1 MMEENWD
8 GGRVLYGHAMQNG
21 PGDASKK
28 FRLLEI
34 AAAAGLPEAMHL
46 VAFEYQRG
54 YFDCVE
60 PDPAFAELMY
70 RRAAAAG
77 FACSSFELA
86 KIYLERGGAHCE
98 ENGLWYYDFN
108 YLEAWQSDEE
118 RIMKAVDGILVAS
131 GKKYEEVYGSR
142 GGAPEGS
149 GLPTEEQ
156 GKALQ
161 EAFGWLRKATVKF
174 ELDHPAGAR
183 LKAHPAFK
191 YGGLLHPAWDEM
203 RETYPYATLRY
214 ALGLMIAYQKCGD
227 DGVDRLGRPMPLLS
241 NAARKLAN
249 DSLIY
254 AALGGIAAACLT
266 IADFVL
272 FREPCDTQSLI
283 DSIHNVETP
292 RIIGNVARC
301 PGAEKSAEQIR
312 VTYASEELR
321 PAMFHGVAMFYYE
334 MARAMSEDLPRS
346 ARTPTKEQAQ
356 NRITALNLMAERN
369 ANESAKALLALEEA
383 EAEEA
388 KKSKAKTKKGKGKA
402 KAAADAGSSSSPA
415 KQPEPEPEPEPE
427 PPLADPAAS
436 LEADKALRAAAA
448 TGDLETLAAAL
459 EAHRAAASE
468 AVVAEARALRDK
480 LKEKRKKQSQ
490 KLRKAHGEA
499 MAAHGALQTAQ
510 EAQDAGA
517 LQSALATAAPLRAAL
532 PALDEEVEVAQATLE
547 SLNLAAPEGGG
558 RGGRGRGGRGRG
570 GRGAAAPPP
579 PPERVTAVELTLAE
593 LDAATDGF
601 AAARLIGS
609 GGFGNVYAAD
619 AMASLRVELRPVDL
633 RELKP
638 AVKRAFADVELRDLK
653 KEVELL
659 HTHAHAHLLPLFG
672 FCLDAQAPCL
682 CFPLMVGGSLR
693 ARIDLGPDDLASLYR
708 MGRFTPEAPPSP
720 LTWRQKLRAVVQ
732 AAEALAYLHG
742 QRTLHRD
749 FKEANILLDGGLH
762 AYLSDTGFAKA
773 AHRGG
778 GGGGAT
784 VGMST
789 TVGGGALGYTPGY
802 ADEDVLLGKYS
813 ESSDGFAVGR
823 TLLAVLT
830 RRSAIEIID
839 RIEEAHD
846 ADFEELDAEKLGEAG
861 AGWTAAA
868 AEAIRTAYLALCHTK
883 KRKRAPLAEVLPP
896 LRALVEAPGGEAAP
910 SGAPSSSSQAALPA
924 PTPLSVQ
931 VRGMRQRADD
941 PALSIQRNV
950 SDAFDGFM
958 RRVGKI
964 AEKKVGEG
972 GARGAQ
978 DRRLPRR
985 VRRPDQLVPQAD
997 DPRPRPRREPPPPP
1011 RVAQRGDPPRGGAVG
1026 EGGAGERRGGVAA
1039 HRRDRWG
1046 AGGVGISLVYGA

>member
-1 MMEENWD
+1 
-8 GGRVLYGHAMQNG
+8 
-21 PGDASKK
+21 
-28 FRLLEI
+28 
-34 AAAAGLPEAMHL
+34 
-46 VAFEYQRG
+46 
-54 YFDCVE
+54 
-60 PDPAFAELMY
+60 
-70 RRAAAAG
+70 
-77 FACSSFELA
+77 
-86 KIYLERGGAHCE
+86 
-98 ENGLWYYDFN
+98 
-108 YLEAWQSDEE
+108 
-118 RIMKAVDGILVAS
+118 
-131 GKKYEEVYGSR
+131 
-142 GGAPEGS
+142 
-149 GLPTEEQ
+149 
-156 GKALQ
+156 
-161 EAFGWLRKATVKF
+161 
-174 ELDHPAGAR
+174 
-183 LKAHPAFK
+183 
-191 YGGLLHPAWDEM
+191 
-203 RETYPYATLRY
+203 
-214 ALGLMIAYQKCGD
+214 
-227 DGVDRLGRPMPLLS
+227 
-241 NAARKLAN
+241 
-249 DSLIY
+249 
-254 AALGGIAAACLT
+254 
-266 IADFVL
+266 
-272 FREPCDTQSLI
+272 
-283 DSIHNVETP
+283 
-292 RIIGNVARC
+292 
-301 PGAEKSAEQIR
+301 
-312 VTYASEELR
+312 
-321 PAMFHGVAMFYYE
+321 
-334 MARAMSEDLPRS
+334 
-346 ARTPTKEQAQ
+346 
-356 NRITALNLMAERN
+356 
-369 ANESAKALLALEEA
+369 
-383 EAEEA
+383 
-388 KKSKAKTKKGKGKA
+388 
-402 KAAADAGSSSSPA
+402 
-415 KQPEPEPEPEPE
+415 
-427 PPLADPAAS
+427 
-436 LEADKALRAAAA
+436 
-448 TGDLETLAAAL
+448 
-459 EAHRAAASE
+459 
-468 AVVAEARALRDK
+468 
-480 LKEKRKKQSQ
+480 
-490 KLRKAHGEA
+490 
-499 MAAHGALQTAQ
+499 
-510 EAQDAGA
+510 
-517 LQSALATAAPLRAAL
+517 
-532 PALDEEVEVAQATLE
+532 
-547 SLNLAAPEGGG
+547 
-558 RGGRGRGGRGRG
+558 
-570 GRGAAAPPP
+570 
-579 PPERVTAVELTLAE
+579 
-593 LDAATDGF
+593 
-601 AAARLIGS
+601 
-609 GGFGNVYAAD
+609 
-619 AMASLRVELRPVDL
+619 MASLRVELRPVDL

-896 LRALVEAPGGEAAP
+896 LRALVEAPGGGEAAP

-964 AEKKVGEG
+964 AEKKVGKAVLAALKTDGFPAEFVDQINWCRKRTILDPALAESLHRLRVWRNAATHHEAARWAKEG
-972 GARGAQ
+972 PASAEEASQLIGA
-978 DRRLPRR
+978 
-985 VRRPDQLVPQAD
+985 
-997 DPRPRPRREPPPPP
+997 
-1011 RVAQRGDPPRGGAVG
+1011 
-1026 EGGAGERRGGVAA
+1026 
-1039 HRRDRWG
+1039 DRWG